1 MMKNV
6 LLVCSVILLLAVPAR
21 ARAQYD
27 KYKALYIYN
36 FTKRIDWPDDQKN
49 GDFIM
54 GVMGK
59 GNIVKHLKG
68 FTQNKKVISQP
79 IEVRQF
85 QSSDAIDT
93 CHLLFITDRYEDKTP
108 VLVKKYADMPVL
120 IITEASDS
128 GGDINFME
136 TEKALLF
143 QINAK
148 SIRSKNLKVSQS
160 LINLGIEIDDGT

>member
-1 MMKNV
+1 M
-6 LLVCSVILLLAVPAR
+6 
-21 ARAQYD
+21 
-27 KYKALYIYN
+27 YIYN

-49 GDFIM
+49 GNFIM

-85 QSSDAIDT
+85 QSADAIDT

-120 IITEASDS
+120 IITETSDS
-128 GGDINFME
+128 GEI
-136 TEKALLF
+136 
-143 QINAK
+143 
-148 SIRSKNLKVSQS
+148 
-160 LINLGIEIDDGT
+160 LILWKPKRHCFFRLTLNPSGVKI